1 MATGVDLKTIL
12 AQACALMQEA
22 LELSNKLVMEV
33 EAEHYW
39 TTYSLDSLSQ
49 LKSITHNLAKRL
61 ETTEPL
67 WGDPKALFAAEEGQ
81 KLWRSAV
88 GLLRALPPVRAKY
101 TEQLSRRRR
110 QRIMRQE
117 IEEVVE
123 LDPAV
128 LKEEETRFLNDQ
140 AELRKSIEALSIML
154 DKLPDGLAPVEE
166 PKAAEPEAKEP
177 SAAADRPTADDVQP
191 PADGDEAVP
200 EAAAQSAEEPAE
212 IPDAAPDDFSPV

>member
-88 GLLRALPPVRAKY
+88 GLLRALPPVRDHAPGDRG
-101 TEQLSRRRR
+101 SRGTGSRGPEGRG
-110 QRIMRQE
+110 
-117 IEEVVE
+117 
-123 LDPAV
+123 
-128 LKEEETRFLNDQ
+128 
-140 AELRKSIEALSIML
+140 
-154 DKLPDGLAPVEE
+154 DK
-166 PKAAEPEAKEP
+166 
-177 SAAADRPTADDVQP
+177 
-191 PADGDEAVP
+191 VP
-200 EAAAQSAEEPAE
+200 Q
-212 IPDAAPDDFSPV
+212 